1 MIQSC
6 QMIKVRKFKIKK
18 SFKKYN
24 KNLLSM
30 TRYNIIHNKLN
41 INKTLNMILK
51 YKTKHFNKK
60 IKEI

>member
-1 MIQSC
+1 
-6 QMIKVRKFKIKK
+6 
-18 SFKKYN
+18 
-24 KNLLSM
+24 M

>member
-1 MIQSC
+1 MV
-6 QMIKVRKFKIKK
+6 KVRKFKIKK

-24 KNLLSM
+24 KNPLLM
-30 TRYNIIHNKLN
+30 TRYNIIHKKLN

-51 YKTKHFNKK
+51 YKTKPFNKS